1 MRQQIFLGFASIL
14 ILFLG
19 IGICA
24 FWLFSGM
31 SGALNVIVGESQQ
44 WVLAGKA
51 IKKSVERMDSTLS
64 SAFTGE
70 EKKGRKWF
78 ESYAPALEF
87 LF

>member
-24 FWLFSGM
+24 FWFFSGM

-44 WVLAGKA
+44 W
-51 IKKSVERMDSTLS
+51 S
-64 SAFTGE
+64 SLV
-70 EKKGRKWF
+70 RQ
-78 ESYAPALEF
+78 
-87 LF
+87 